1 MKNST
6 RSILAVLALIL
17 ILCIGIWI
25 LEAQTKILRKTYD
38 EVILDNRNHYLSCD
52 QLPSEA
58 EVRQV
63 METYQDVIK
72 KIEQINPG
80 FVGVE
85 VDTSTCPGRA
95 DILFW
100 YGTHQDRL
108 LIENILA
115 DDAFYDIPYRLQN
128 R

>member
-1 MKNST
+1 MKKSGGPV
-6 RSILAVLALIL
+6 LAVLVLIL

-38 EVILDNRNHYLSCD
+38 EVILDNRNHYLSCE
-52 QLPSEA
+52 QLPSES

-63 METYQDVIK
+63 IEAHQDVIA

-85 VDTSTCPGRA
+85 MDASTCPGRA

-108 LIENILA
+108 LIERIIA
-115 DDAFYDIPYRLQN
+115 DDTFYGIPYRLQN

>member
-1 MKNST
+1 MAVFALT
-6 RSILAVLALIL
+6 LILFVGIL
-17 ILCIGIWI
+17 IL
-25 LEAQTKILRKTYD
+25 ESQTKFLRKIYD
-38 EVILDNRNHYLSCD
+38 EVIMDNRNHYLACD

-63 METYQDVIK
+63 METHQDVIK

-85 VDTSTCPGRA
+85 MDTYTCPGRA

-100 YGTHQDRL
+100 YGTHKDRL

-115 DDAFYDIPYRLQN
+115 DDTFYGIPYRLRNQ
-128 R
+128 

>member
-1 MKNST
+1 MKKSGGPV
-6 RSILAVLALIL
+6 LAVLVLIL

-38 EVILDNRNHYLSCD
+38 EVILDNRNHYLSCE
-52 QLPSEA
+52 QLPSES

-63 METYQDVIK
+63 IEAHQDVIA

-108 LIENILA
+108 LIESIIS
-115 DDAFYDIPYRLQN
+115 DDVFYDIPYRLQN
-128 R
+128 L

>member
-1 MKNST
+1 MKKSGGPV
-6 RSILAVLALIL
+6 LAVLVLIL

-38 EVILDNRNHYLSCD
+38 EVILDNRNHYLSCE

-63 METYQDVIK
+63 MEAHQDVIER
-72 KIEQINPG
+72 IEQINPG

-85 VDTSTCPGRA
+85 MDTSTCHGRA

-108 LIENILA
+108 LIESIIA
-115 DDAFYDIPYRLQN
+115 DDVFYDIPYRLQN